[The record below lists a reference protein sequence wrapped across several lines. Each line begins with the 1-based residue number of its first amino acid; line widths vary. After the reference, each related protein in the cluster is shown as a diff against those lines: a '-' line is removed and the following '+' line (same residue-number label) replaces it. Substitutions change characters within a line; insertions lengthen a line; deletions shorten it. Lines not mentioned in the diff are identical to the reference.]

1 MSRRVC
7 VNSGPLRFV
16 QEISVG
22 PHAFQADESSEYGAK
37 DAGPNPHELLLAAL
51 GSCASTTVRMYAER
65 KQWRVDAVHVDLS
78 YVTTPPGSGASVN
91 SEVVDSIEMVISFS
105 GDLSNAQRA
114 RLLEISKRCPV
125 HRILV
130 SQVKIHTKLLVPNSL
145 E

>member
-7 VNSGPLRFV
+7 VKSAPLRFV
-16 QEISVG
+16 QNISVG
-22 PHAFQADESSEYGAK
+22 PHAFQADESNEYGGK

-51 GSCASTTVRMYAER
+51 GSCASTTVQMYAER
-65 KQWRVDAVHVDLS
+65 KQWRVDAVHVGLS
-78 YVTTPPGSGASVN
+78 YVTTPPDSGATVN

-114 RLLEISKRCPV
+114 RLLEISERCPV

-130 SQVKIHTKLLVPNSL
+130 SQVKIHTKLMVPNSL

>member
-7 VNSGPLRFV
+7 VNSGQLRFV

-22 PHAFQADESSEYGAK
+22 PHAFQADESSEYGGK

-51 GSCASTTVRMYAER
+51 GSCASTTVQMYAER
-65 KQWRVDAVHVDLS
+65 KQWRVDAVQVGLS
-78 YVTTPPGSGASVN
+78 YVTTPPDSGATIN

-114 RLLEISKRCPV
+114 RLLEISERCPV

-130 SQVKIHTKLLVPNSL
+130 SQVKIHTKLMVPNSL